1 MLLKYTPLT
10 FKFDIIRLRK
20 VMFTFSSLLV
30 LLSLGLY
37 ITKNLNYGID
47 FKGGVMLEVKSQEP
61 LPLGELRSELNTL
74 NLGDLTVQEFGSP
87 TDLLIKFEHP
97 KDGIAGKDRAIQTI
111 QKKFS
116 GRFEIRRT
124 ETVGPKQGK
133 ELIQNGLLAI
143 FYGLIAILVYVW
155 FRFEW
160 QFGLCA
166 VVALLQNAIVVF
178 GYYSIF
184 HVEFN
189 TTAIVAMLTT
199 IGYTIND
206 TVVIYDRIRENLRK
220 YKRKAIPDLINLSIN
235 ETLSRT
241 LMTSGTTLVALFSL
255 YFFGGEVIA
264 TYSLPIIIGVVIG
277 TYSSIFIA
285 GPLLLN
291 FNLRDF
297 QKEEEAGE
305 AA

>member
-1 MLLKYTPLT
+1 MLLNYVPLT
-10 FKFDIIRLRK
+10 FGFNIVQLRR
-20 VMFTFSSLLV
+20 VVFAVSSFLV
-30 LLSLGLY
+30 LLAIGSY
-37 ITKNLNYGID
+37 IFKNLNYGID
-47 FKGGVMLEVKSQEP
+47 FRGGVMVEVKAKTPLSLSNIRQE
-61 LPLGELRSELNTL
+61 LGTL
-74 NLGDLTVQEFGSP
+74 ELGDFTVQEFGSP

-97 KDGIAGKDRAIQTI
+97 QEGISGKDRALQRIT
-111 QKKFS
+111 KKFAD
-116 GRFEIRRT
+116 RFDIRRT

-133 ELIQNGLLAI
+133 ELIENGLLAI
-143 FYGLIAILVYVW
+143 FYGLTAILIYIW

-166 VVALLQNAIVVF
+166 VIALLQNAFVVF

-184 HVEFN
+184 QVEFN
-189 TTAIVAMLTT
+189 TTAIVAILTT

-241 LMTSGTTLVALFSL
+241 LMTSGTTLVALLAL
-255 YFFGGEVIA
+255 YFFGGEAIA
-264 TYSLPIIIGVVIG
+264 TYSLPIIVGVIIG

-285 GPLLLN
+285 GPLLMN
-291 FNLRDF
+291 FNLRAF
-297 QKEEEAGE
+297 QKAAEEESPA
-305 AA
+305 